1 MTPERT
7 GLIENRGLTRR
18 RLMTWGALGLAGW
31 VLSPIRTAAAALQD
45 DLEQVAHIPQMASR
59 EGPLMVFRDF
69 LDDPDVEVER
79 HIRLQLSQQKAL
91 LNQLRKKIGI
101 KKQVRMAVEDI
112 QVRLMFVP
120 QLRQTHATAYHRYC
134 LDVIDHL
141 FAMNRM
147 DPIYETITCPAESYP
162 SVPKTGLSAFLVHR
176 LAKEYRAVCRFT
188 ADSGRRVAYRVTGA
202 IFSNHLGAVDLEI
215 EWLAPG
221 KCGLTRKPFT
231 IWQNDTEN
239 LYTLMSVPVEETLH
253 YCVGP
258 ATDREIRRSLENRPP
273 ESLTAAQRLAEEW
286 MAVEESVVGGLVD
299 RVLVDYCTRHHMP
312 MPVSDAGDPRPK
324 VPSLRQYRYRE
335 RGIEL
340 AEDLGFKELM
350 AMYMDSPSD
359 FKAELLP
366 QKNA

>member
-18 RLMTWGALGLAGW
+18 RLMTLGALGLAGW
-31 VLSPIRTAAAALQD
+31 VLSPIRTAAAVLQNT
-45 DLEQVAHIPQMASR
+45 LERVAQIPQMASR

-69 LDDPDVEVER
+69 SDDPDVEVER
-79 HIRLQLSQQKAL
+79 HIRLQVSQQKAL
-91 LNQLRKKIGI
+91 LNQLRNKIGI
-101 KKQVRMAVEDI
+101 KKQVRLSVEDI

-120 QLRQTHATAYHRYC
+120 QLQQTHATAYHRYC

-141 FAMNRM
+141 FGMNPM
-147 DPIYETITCPAESYP
+147 GPIYETITSPAESYP
-162 SVPKTGLSAFLVHR
+162 PVSKTGLSAFLVHR

-188 ADSGRRVAYRVTGA
+188 ADSCRSAAYRVTGA

-253 YCVGP
+253 YCVGQ
-258 ATDREIRRSLENRPP
+258 ATDREISRSMENRPP
-273 ESLTAAQRLAEEW
+273 ESLSAAQRLAEEW
-286 MAVEESVVGGLVD
+286 MAVEESVVGGLVN
-299 RVLVDYCTRHHMP
+299 RVLLDYCTRHHMS
-312 MPVSDAGDPRPK
+312 MPFSDAGDPRPM

-359 FKAELLP
+359 FKAELL
-366 QKNA
+366 QQQNA